1 VDKTVCR
8 LRGKEPER
16 NTDYSLSP
24 SASNRDVKLGKVKR
38 FAALSYNYE
47 NPADEYDRSS
57 SSNNSDGGSGGT
69 GSQSHT
75 MFVELTLKQYS
86 QNSIFSLVFLSSS
99 KTLSRFPLDSRRISR
114 VESNPVHLYMKE
126 RGDDR
131 IRADNEKPRTEET
144 HSKIETSSL
153 ANKEL

>member
-86 QNSIFSLVFLSSS
+86 QNSIFSLVFCPAQKLSAAS
-99 KTLSRFPLDSRRISR
+99 LDSRRISR